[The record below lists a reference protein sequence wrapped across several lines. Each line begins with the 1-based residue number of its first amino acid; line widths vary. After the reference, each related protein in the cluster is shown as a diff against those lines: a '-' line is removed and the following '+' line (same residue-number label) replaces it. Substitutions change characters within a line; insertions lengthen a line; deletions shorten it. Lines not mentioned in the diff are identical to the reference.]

1 MSTINRYIANQ
12 QAYVAEK
19 KKQPLFGFT
28 TPSGEQATWDDI
40 AVTFAGDNGVAI
52 NFVFNNA
59 NQPNAKIGSTF
70 SDKDRLDTD
79 THHLLFAFALDVLK
93 ENTSANNKRNKVT
106 SAKKFFNAL
115 NENVASASV
124 DEIQSA
130 IDGMKYIQ

>member
-28 TPSGEQATWDDI
+28 TPSGEQVTWDDI
-40 AVTFAGDNGVAI
+40 AVTFTGDNGVAI
-52 NFVFNNA
+52 NFLFNNA
-59 NQPNAKIGSTF
+59 NQPNARISSTF

-93 ENTSANNKRNKVT
+93 ENISVFSKAVI
-106 SAKKFFNAL
+106 FFY
-115 NENVASASV
+115 NVHFLLFFS
-124 DEIQSA
+124 D
-130 IDGMKYIQ
+130 